1 MSRYNS
7 TNTTGAP
14 LDLPQFTA
22 QDKPGWLT
30 DFNFAMEDINN
41 GVKEVTDDI
50 GEINE
55 HLTATDATV
64 ARHEEDINGEHGLK
78 QRVSDNQN
86 RIEDLEEKVG
96 DDTHGLVKEM
106 ADVQRDLAV
115 TNTMAV
121 KNKGAVDSIRDLI
134 CNPFLA
140 TVQYEKGAYVYVQDS
155 DDGEIH
161 YYKANQRH
169 KGAFNPAH
177 FDDVTDKL
185 ITALDNSGGGGGS
198 QYTLPIAGNADDTDP
213 VLGGVIVGDGLT
225 IDPNTGVLSAE
236 GGGSGDIP
244 KASTV
249 TYGKVKIDED
259 GGINVNDGVISA
271 KVDNDTIIVNENGEL
286 ESTKKIT
293 PADVPDA
300 TYVSKGLVQV
310 DSTGGLEVNGGV
322 ISANIDNDYI
332 KRTAQGKLTV
342 NPEKIGGAAQL
353 NAGDGID
360 IDHQTNTITSKIA
373 SPKERGSVRVPAS
386 EFYKSNGDELHLQLK
401 PNGGIIRTNEGFAV
415 DGGGGT
421 TYGAGVGIDIDSN
434 NDINL
439 LPPQNGEIGGVKA
452 GQNITIAADGTISA
466 NGGGGSTYT
475 DGDGIDIT
483 NDEISVK
490 LASSDAGLKF
500 DNGSLQVKLAAS
512 NPGLEFDA
520 NGGLKTTGSG
530 AISEATTTNLGGVYA
545 DSSQYHTDENNDLI
559 FVDYVDETTHQTKRG
574 TKVKDLEYTREL
586 AISNRQLFIKGY
598 AGGVDGLG
606 GLEANPDDV
615 FEYAGPTSVNG
626 VTIYGKGNLLKAKI
640 YVSDEEALEA
650 YRDYIPSD
658 PAAFKDW
665 LFECFE
671 VYPGTNCG
679 NLIMRTIT
687 SAPLMNEQRD
697 PENVRKIPYHT
708 IMTTGEFSD
717 VGGTSVYPNVSLNN
731 TFDFTIPDS
740 CKNQPLVLFF
750 PLQFT
755 LTNHQVS
762 GDTLVNQADLSG
774 NLFKITYRVTLGS
787 DQAGASYNIPIFTK
801 EMFLRPSI
809 IENKAVGDTILVKD
823 VIGRDGNAAQGVDA
837 RSDLSSACMIYPSN
851 FKRIWVTA
859 LLEKVNLSTGSITR
873 YCSWGGPE
881 GAEESPVGA
890 IALDGKVYVYNLGER
905 TTHLTPDSNEP

>member
-14 LDLPQFTA
+14 LNLPQFTA

-134 CNPFLA
+134 CNPFLT
-140 TVQYEKGAYVYVQDS
+140 TVQYEEGAYVYVQDS

-293 PADVPDA
+293 PSDVPDA
-300 TYVSKGLVQV
+300 TYVSKGLVQI

-322 ISANIDNDYI
+322 ISTNIDDDYI
-332 KRTAQGKLTV
+332 KLTAQGKLTV

-360 IDHQTNTITSKIA
+360 IDHQTNTITSKVA
-373 SPKERGSVRVPAS
+373 SPNERGSVRVPAS

-452 GQNITIAADGTISA
+452 GSGVSISSDGTISA
-466 NGGGGSTYT
+466 TGGGGSTYT
-475 DGDGIDIT
+475 EGDGIDIT

-490 LASSDAGLKF
+490 LAA
-500 DNGSLQVKLAAS
+500 N

-520 NGGLKTTGSG
+520 NGGLKAIGGGSG
-530 AISEATTTNLGGVYA
+530 SISEATSDALGGVYA
-545 DSSQYHTDENNDLI
+545 DSSQYHTDEYNDLI
-559 FVDYVDETTHQTKRG
+559 FVDYVDETTLQTKRG
-574 TKVKDLEYTREL
+574 TKVKELPATREL
-586 AISNRQLFIKGY
+586 AIGTRQLFIKGY
-598 AGGVDGLG
+598 VGGVSGLG
-606 GLEANPDDV
+606 GDEANPDDV
-615 FEYAGPTSVNG
+615 FEYAGPTTVGG
-626 VTIYGKGNLLKAKI
+626 VTIYGKGNLLKAKN
-640 YVSDEEALEA
+640 YVSDEEAQQA
-650 YRDYIPSD
+650 YSDYIPSD
-658 PAAFKDW
+658 PTSYKNW
-665 LFECFE
+665 LSDNFD
-671 VYPGTNCG
+671 VYQGAK

-697 PENVRKIPYHT
+697 PTDTRKIPYQT
-708 IMTTGEFSD
+708 IMTQGAFSD

-731 TFDFTIPDS
+731 IFDFTIPDT

-755 LTNHQVS
+755 LTNHQVTE
-762 GDTLVNQADLSG
+762 DTLVNKADLSG

-787 DQAGASYNIPIFTK
+787 DQYGASYNIPIFTK

-809 IENKAVGDTILVKD
+809 LENKAVGDVILVKD
-823 VIGRDGNAAQGVDA
+823 VIGRDGNAQQGVDA

-851 FKRIWVTA
+851 FKRIWITA
-859 LLEKVNLSTGSITR
+859 TLERVDLTTGTVRR
-873 YCSWGGPE
+873 YCSWGGPD
-881 GAEESPVGA
+881 GAEEASVGA
-890 IALDGKVYVYNLGER
+890 IALDGNVYVYNLGER